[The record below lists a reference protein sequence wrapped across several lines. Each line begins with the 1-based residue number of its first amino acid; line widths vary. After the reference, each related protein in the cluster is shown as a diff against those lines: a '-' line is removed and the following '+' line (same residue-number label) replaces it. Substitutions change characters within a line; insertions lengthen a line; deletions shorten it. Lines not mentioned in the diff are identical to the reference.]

1 MCNEQPADD
10 STDSEPR
17 PSETREGAIIRAYV
31 EENLASDRVVY
42 DEGVPILEVDG
53 IGIVYA
59 DQVEAALKAV
69 MERGGVRVRSEGVS
83 EPYPVC
89 SEGCGSPA
97 VVRGLDVDGDEVFS
111 GVPFCSECFTPASEV
126 ELPDEAD
133 RQVVL
138 SVHRDSLI
146 VTPADTVV
154 QSGEE
159 TVIQH
164 GPGEESRVVLG

>member
-1 MCNEQPADD
+1 MCTKQPADD

-17 PSETREGAIIRAYV
+17 LSETRAGANIRAYV
-31 EENLASDRVVY
+31 EEHLASDRAVS

-59 DQVEAALKAV
+59 DQVEAALRTV
-69 MERGGVRVRSEGVS
+69 MERGGVRIRTGSES
-83 EPYPVC
+83 EPYPEC
-89 SEGCGSPA
+89 SEECGSPA
-97 VVRGLDVDGDEVFS
+97 VVRGLAVDGDEVFS

-138 SVHRDSLI
+138 SVHQDSLI